1 MAKKKEPLNK
11 RQKEEVSWY
20 LSQGWKKTNEVLR
33 LMEDASIV
41 RARIENFQSFAEV
54 LKHVSR
60 SRLMLLLPQDTMN
73 WTFVQ
78 EDDGEIIAIRKK

>member
-20 LSQGWKKTNEVLR
+20 LAQGWKKTNEVLR
-33 LMEDASIV
+33 LMEESSV
-41 RARIENFQSFAEV
+41 TYARIENFQSFVEV
-54 LKHVSR
+54 LRHVSR
-60 SRLMLLLPQDTMN
+60 SRLMALLPQDTTN

-78 EDDGEIIAIRKK
+78 EDDGEIIAIRKD

>member
-1 MAKKKEPLNK
+1 MTRKKEPSSR

-33 LMEDASIV
+33 LMEEASINH
-41 RARIENFQSFAEV
+41 ARIENFQSFAEV

-60 SRLMLLLPQDTMN
+60 SMLMSLLPQDTMN

-78 EDDGEIIAIRKK
+78 EDDGEIIAIRRK